1 MPFPAIEETCSNTL
15 TSIRIPRPL
24 RATEIQRFMER
35 KNGVVVATGHDDYK
49 EKMIRIAHLGSTD
62 MGDLE
67 RTMDAFEDATG
78 FLIG

>member
-1 MPFPAIEETCSNTL
+1 
-15 TSIRIPRPL
+15 
-24 RATEIQRFMER
+24 
-35 KNGVVVATGHDDYK
+35 VATGHDDYK

-78 FLIG
+78 FLSG